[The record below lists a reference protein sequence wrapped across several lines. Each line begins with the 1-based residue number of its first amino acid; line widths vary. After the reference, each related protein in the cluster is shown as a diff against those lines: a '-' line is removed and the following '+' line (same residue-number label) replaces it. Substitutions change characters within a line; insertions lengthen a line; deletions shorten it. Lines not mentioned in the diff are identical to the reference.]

1 MSDPTGLPYTS
12 AYMTATNTNR
22 NARGVIIRVLSIKRS
37 ELSLWNGDERGKCLR
52 RDGESPAA
60 VRGLN
65 GTKDERCKL
74 ALGLCTRGLLDPICL
89 RPPRP
94 ANGQGCTLPLYVPVV
109 YKFATT
115 LRPFFF
121 ISFMMAASGRPFRQY
136 IQHYLTAGASEKQV
150 VCTRRRAFVA

>member
-60 VRGLN
+60 VRELN
-65 GTKDERCKL
+65 GTKDERCEL
-74 ALGLCTRGLLDPICL
+74 ALG
-89 RPPRP
+89 
-94 ANGQGCTLPLYVPVV
+94 
-109 YKFATT
+109 
-115 LRPFFF
+115 
-121 ISFMMAASGRPFRQY
+121 
-136 IQHYLTAGASEKQV
+136 
-150 VCTRRRAFVA
+150 